1 MLGMGTT
8 RAFAIT
14 LAILSL
20 STVAQAVDPDTEDR
34 NVIAPFRFTGPAKEL
49 TPVDRQRALAYQNDL
64 ERQLYDLDQDE
75 QRGRLDPVDRRLL
88 LDTRSEVGRMK
99 TLLLPLPAAGTGV
112 SGSRP
117 LPSLSGGS
125 PLLSH

>member
-1 MLGMGTT
+1 MPYMGMT
-8 RAFAIT
+8 RALAIT
-14 LAILSL
+14 LAVLL
-20 STVAQAVDPDTEDR
+20 LPTVAQAEDPD
-34 NVIAPFRFTGPAKEL
+34 VIAPFRFTGPAKEL

-99 TLLLPLPAAGTGV
+99 TLLLPLPAAGAGV

>member
-1 MLGMGTT
+1 MPCMGTT
-8 RAFAIT
+8 RALAIT
-14 LAILSL
+14 LAVLL
-20 STVAQAVDPDTEDR
+20 LPTVAQAEDPD
-34 NVIAPFRFTGPAKEL
+34 VIASFRFAGPAKEL

-64 ERQLYDLDQDE
+64 ERQLHDLDQDE

-88 LDTRSEVGRMK
+88 LDTRREVGRMK
-99 TLLLPLPAAGTGV
+99 TLLLPPPATGTGV

-117 LPSLSGGS
+117 LPSLSGGG

>member
-1 MLGMGTT
+1 M
-8 RAFAIT
+8 RA
-14 LAILSL
+14 LAIALAVL
-20 STVAQAVDPDTEDR
+20 FLPTVSQAADPD
-34 NVIAPFRFTGPAKEL
+34 VIAPYRFRGPAKEL

-64 ERQLYDLDQDE
+64 ERQLKDLDQDA
-75 QRGRLDPVDRRLL
+75 QRGRLGPVDRRLL
-88 LDTRSEVGRMK
+88 LDTRGELGRMN
-99 TLLLPLPAAGTGV
+99 TILLPLPATGLGA

>member
-1 MLGMGTT
+1 MPYMGMT
-8 RAFAIT
+8 RA
-14 LAILSL
+14 LAMALTVL
-20 STVAQAVDPDTEDR
+20 LLPTVAQAEDPD
-34 NVIAPFRFTGPAKEL
+34 VIAPFRFTGPAKEL
-49 TPVDRQRALAYQNDL
+49 TPVERQRALAYQNDL